1 MTEYRLTD
9 GKTIVIETAR
19 TAAMAMSAGAARLG
33 CTESEITI
41 MEEKKKPTTA
51 REAKQQGYWE
61 RYADYLLR
69 VQRKSTQP
77 HKRKLPNFGGIGETR
92 PSHRP
97 AVGALP
103 EGEPRQRKSA
113 PAAATTR
120 DTKQNTSI

>member
-1 MTEYRLTD
+1 MTEYRITD
-9 GKTIVIETAR
+9 GKTIIIETAR
-19 TAAMAMSAGAARLG
+19 TAAMATSAAAARLG

-69 VQRKSTQP
+69 VQR
-77 HKRKLPNFGGIGETR
+77 
-92 PSHRP
+92 
-97 AVGALP
+97 
-103 EGEPRQRKSA
+103 QRKSA

-120 DTKQNTSI
+120 DTKQNTTI